1 MLNTRCI
8 LFQIGQTTI
17 SQVYLDLTYIV
28 VYVSDQ
34 TNAALEF
41 VGMHLKNLNDFRMV
55 LLDTKE
61 VYTDLPLANGVRALL
76 RGCKKLKSF
85 ALYLQLGGV
94 TGVCLTYNGQNSQ
107 NIRWM
112 LLGYLV
118 ESEST
123 P

>member
-8 LFQIGQTTI
+8 VFQIGQTTI
-17 SQVYLDLTYIV
+17 SQVYLDLTYIF
-28 VYVSDQ
+28 VYVSDH

-41 VGMHLKNLNDFRMV
+41 V
-55 LLDTKE
+55 DTKE
-61 VYTDLPLANGVRALL
+61 VYIDLPLANGVRALL
-76 RGCKKLKSF
+76 RGCKKLKRFS
-85 ALYLQLGGV
+85 LYLRLGGV
-94 TGVCLTYNGQNSQ
+94 TGVCLTFNGQNSQ